1 MSNPSRLSLLALA
14 LLTPL
19 VSSACRGTA
28 RLTPSDH
35 ETILASHSLEAPDPG
50 QPGPFAVR
58 ALYYGSGNDKNRME
72 FRDSIS
78 IRTDTVDASRLI
90 DLGAQAESRRKY
102 WGFGPSAFPLNGRVW
117 YPEGEGPFPLVLMV
131 HGNHN
136 PQDFSDPGYEYL
148 GRLLASRGIIGV
160 SLDMNFVNGTQPQEN
175 DVRGWMFL
183 RHLDAWKGF
192 HDDPENP
199 FHGKVDWNRLALVGH
214 SRGGEAVGTAA
225 ALNRLS
231 HYPDDASVRFDFG
244 YNIRSLVAIAP
255 VDGQYRPSGRF
266 VPVEDVS
273 YLVFHGSHDGD
284 VTSFHGLRQYER
296 VELTPGTPHVKAAV
310 YVYGA
315 NHGQWNT
322 GWGAFDNGPRSPRIL
337 DLEQLIP
344 GEDQRRFAEVYISAF
359 LETTLRGEDQYL
371 PLFRDHRVAGDWLP
385 PTMYI
390 TRFRTAEYRPL
401 VDFSEDI
408 DVTTGT
414 ARGVRIR
421 GDSLAA
427 WGEGELLLRSRNNT
441 DGSASQAVQA
451 LKLGWNNRLAG
462 PDTTAMGPPARYV
475 VQVPPGLALEWG
487 VGDGARLDIT
497 LAGDRTM
504 PRPRRAP
511 GAANDSTGP
520 SGSRGGGRESE
531 GRREDDTAELPP
543 IDLTVE
549 VVDASG
555 TSARVPLSRYG
566 AIRRPLEMSILRR
579 RDLEPQRFP
588 NQWELILQDYSIPMS
603 DLVAASPD
611 FQPDRIAEIHLVF
624 DLATA
629 GSVVVSEIGI
639 DPGR

>member
-1 MSNPSRLSLLALA
+1 MSNPSRRSLLALA
-14 LLTPL
+14 LLLPFGA
-19 VSSACRGTA
+19 SACRGTA

-35 ETILASHSLEAPDPG
+35 ETVLASHTIEAPDPG
-50 QPGPFAVR
+50 RPGPFPVR
-58 ALYYGSGNDKNRME
+58 SLYYGSGNDRNRAE
-72 FRDSIS
+72 YRDSVS

-90 DLGAQAESRRKY
+90 DLGAQADSRKDY

-136 PQDFSDPGYEYL
+136 PQDFSDPGYEYI

-160 SLDMNFVNGTQPQEN
+160 SLDMNFVNGTQPREN

-183 RHLDAWKGF
+183 RHLDAWRGF
-192 HDDPENP
+192 HDDPANP

-231 HYPDDASVRFDFG
+231 HYPDDASIRFDFG

-296 VELTPGTPHVKAAV
+296 VDLTPGTPHVKAAV

-337 DLEQLIP
+337 DLEHLIP
-344 GEDQRRFAEVYISAF
+344 GDDQRRFAEVYISAF
-359 LETTLRGEDQYL
+359 LETTLRGDDRYL

-390 TRFRTAEYRPL
+390 TRFRTADYRPL

-421 GDSLAA
+421 GDSLATWA
-427 WGEGELLLRSRNNT
+427 ENELLLRSRNNT

-451 LKLGWNNRLAG
+451 LRLGWNNRLAG
-462 PDTTAMGPPARYV
+462 PDTTVTGPPARYV
-475 VQVPPGLALEWG
+475 VQVPPGLAREWG
-487 VGDGARLDIT
+487 VGDRSRLDIT

-504 PRPRRAP
+504 PRPRRPP
-511 GAANDSTGP
+511 GAANDTT
-520 SGSRGGGRESE
+520 SRGGNGPRSGEGRERD
-531 GRREDDTAELPP
+531 GDADLPP

-549 VVDASG
+549 VVDAGG

-588 NQWELILQDYSIPMS
+588 NQWELILQDYSIPMA
-603 DLVAASPD
+603 DLVDAAPG
-611 FQPDRIAEIHLVF
+611 FQPERISEIHLVF
-624 DLATA
+624 DRATA
-629 GSVVVSEIGI
+629 GSVVVGEIGL